1 MTELEQ
7 MTKRLR
13 QFVAARDWDK
23 FHNPK
28 DLSIQLT
35 LEATEVMEHFLWKN
49 DAEMEAHCVAHKDD
63 IADELADVL
72 NNVILLAI
80 KLKIDLVAAHEHKM
94 IKNEAK
100 YPVEKSRGHA
110 KKYTEL

>member
-1 MTELEQ
+1 MTEFEK
-7 MTKRLR
+7 MAKRLQ
-13 QFVAARDWDK
+13 QFVEARDWDK

-28 DLSIQLT
+28 DLSMQLT

-49 DAEMEAHCVAHKDD
+49 DAEMAAHCATHQED

-72 NNVILLAI
+72 NNLILLAD
-80 KLKIDLVAAHEHKM
+80 KLKIDLVKAHERKLA
-94 IKNEAK
+94 KNEIK